1 MSQRITIKDIA
12 EKADVSTGTVDRVI
26 HERGNV
32 AQKVKERVLEAMEEL
47 GYKRN
52 IVASTLAYKRL
63 FRIAV
68 ILPNFN
74 QDPYWEQ
81 PKKGVEKA
89 IEVVQHYRVAVTIY
103 YFDLFKPLSFLEK
116 CNEMWDAQDAPDAVL
131 FVPLFLKESKKL
143 LEDCKNRGISN
154 VMINTNISNSDS
166 LCYIGQDSYQS
177 GVLGARLLNSGIPEK
192 STVLF
197 LNLAK
202 GSTNAQHL
210 IDKEQGFRDYF
221 EKNKERQIKV
231 IKGVFEEFND
241 ETKLKAF
248 LNMHLEI
255 YPELSGIFV
264 TTSRAYKVI
273 DCLSDENALR
283 IKIVGFDLIEP
294 NLNYLKTSK
303 LNFLINQ
310 NPVQQGFLGIM
321 NLVKH
326 LILKK
331 PVERLQHLPL
341 DIVVNENV
349 AYYLNQEMHSEV
361 LV

>member
-12 EKADVSTGTVDRVI
+12 QKAEVSTGTVDRVI
-26 HERGNV
+26 HNRGNV
-32 AQKVKERVLEAMEEL
+32 NPKVKERILSVMEEL
-47 GYKRN
+47 GYKKN
-52 IVASTLAYKRL
+52 IIASTLAYNRL

-68 ILPNFN
+68 ILPDYK
-74 QDPYWEQ
+74 QDPYWEE
-81 PKKGVEKA
+81 PKKGIDKA
-89 IEVVQHYRVAVTIY
+89 TEIVQHYHVVVKSY
-103 YFDLFKPLSFLEK
+103 YFDLLEPSSFLAK
-116 CNEMWDAQDAPDAVL
+116 CNEIWKEEEAPDAVL
-131 FVPLFLKESKKL
+131 FVPQFLKESREL
-143 LEDCKNRGISN
+143 LEECKKRKIPN
-154 VMINTNISNSDS
+154 VMINTNIRNINS

-177 GVLGARLLNSGIPEK
+177 GVLGARLLYSGVAEK

-221 EKNKERQIKV
+221 EQNNEKGIKV
-231 IKGVFEEFND
+231 IKAVFEEFYD
-241 ETKLKAF
+241 DVKLRAF
-248 LNMHLEI
+248 LKMNLEI
-255 YPELSGIFV
+255 YPELAGIFV
-264 TTSRAYKVI
+264 TTSRAYRVI
-273 DCLSDENALR
+273 DSISDKDAQR

-294 NLNYLKTSK
+294 NLKHLKTNK

-321 NLVKH
+321 NIVKH
-326 LILKK
+326 LILKE

-349 AYYLNQEMHSEV
+349 AYYLNQELHSEI
-361 LV
+361 LI

>member
-1 MSQRITIKDIA
+1 MNQRITIKDIA
-12 EKADVSTGTVDRVI
+12 QKAEVSIGTVDRVI
-26 HERGNV
+26 HNRGNV
-32 AQKVKERVLEAMEEL
+32 APKVKERIIEVMEEL

-52 IVASTLAYKRL
+52 IMASTLAYNRS

-68 ILPNFN
+68 ILPDYKL
-74 QDPYWEQ
+74 DPYWEE
-81 PKKGVEKA
+81 PKKGIDKA
-89 IEVVQHYRVAVTIY
+89 ITIVQHYRVVVKSY
-103 YFDLFKPLSFLEK
+103 YFNLFEPSDFLKK
-116 CNEMWDAQDAPDAVL
+116 CNEMWADEDAPDAVL
-131 FVPLFLKESKKL
+131 FVPQFLKESKIL
-143 LEDCKNRGISN
+143 LEECKNRSIPN

-177 GVLGARLLNSGIPEK
+177 GVLGARLLNSGTIEK

-210 IDKEQGFRDYF
+210 IDKEEGFRDYF
-221 EKNKERQIKV
+221 EQNKERGIKV
-231 IKGVFEEFND
+231 IKGVFEEFYD
-241 ETKLKAF
+241 DVKLKAF
-248 LNMHLEI
+248 LKMNLEI

-264 TTSRAYKVI
+264 TTSRAYRVI
-273 DCLSDENALR
+273 DCMSDEDVLR

-294 NLNYLKTSK
+294 NLEHLKTNK

-310 NPVQQGFLGIM
+310 NPIQQGFLGIM
-321 NLVKH
+321 NIVKH

-331 PVERLQHLPL
+331 KVDPLQHLPL

-349 AYYLNQEMHSEV
+349 AYYLNQELHSEI

>member
-12 EKADVSTGTVDRVI
+12 EKASVSTGTVDRVI
-26 HERGNV
+26 HNRGNV
-32 AQKVKERVLEAMEEL
+32 APKVKERVLAVMEEL

-52 IVASTLAYKRL
+52 IIASTLAYNRL

-68 ILPNFN
+68 ILPDYK

-81 PKKGVEKA
+81 PKKGIDKAVE
-89 IEVVQHYRVAVTIY
+89 IVQHYRVAVKSY
-103 YFDLFKPLSFLEK
+103 YFDLFKPSSFIQK
-116 CNEMWDAQDAPDAVL
+116 CNEMWEDKDTPDAVL
-131 FVPLFLKESKKL
+131 FVPIFLKESKFL
-143 LEDCKNRGISN
+143 LEECKKKGIPN
-154 VMINTNISNSDS
+154 VMINTNISNIDS

-177 GVLGARLLNSGIPEK
+177 GVLGARLLNSVANENG
-192 STVLF
+192 TVLF

-221 EKNKERQIKV
+221 EQNTERGIKV
-231 IKGVFEEFND
+231 IKGVFEEFSD
-241 ETKLKAF
+241 LKKLKAF
-248 LNMHLEI
+248 LKMNLEI
-255 YPELSGIFV
+255 YPELTGIFV
-264 TTSRAYKVI
+264 TTSRAYMII
-273 DCLSDENALR
+273 DCLSDEDAQR

-294 NLNYLKTSK
+294 NLNHLKTNK

-310 NPVQQGFLGIM
+310 NPIQQGFLGIM
-321 NLVKH
+321 NIVKH

-331 PVERLQHLPL
+331 PVDRLQHLPL

-349 AYYLNQEMHSEV
+349 AYYLNQELHSEI